1 MLDLK
6 DLHHLPRLDALLEE
20 ITNDAP
26 GLTIV
31 AGIEPRELSSAKPGG
46 DFPSSG
52 RALIFGILARHLLS
66 AHPRTRATLVAETR
80 EALRLAPRLRE
91 RVNLLVPKPPQTY
104 DELVERAAARRTS
117 LLILEKLN
125 TVCIPHV
132 LNCAAKGTRMVAPL
146 QTPLRGKW
154 VVQQLRDIAGED
166 IPLTGVRWVVAV
178 QRLPML
184 CDECK
189 QPIALESLTPLQR
202 QLFTNLESLVLFR
215 AGQCAACGYTG
226 RRGEISVFDVF
237 NASEHQSRGISF
249 EEYIAALAAQG
260 VLAFDDGDD
269 LDAQAAYRLFRVLN
283 LSRASG
289 TDANL
294 TLQSKVAELEAA
306 SRVLQHQTQASISL
320 QEVSYAL
327 INFDEVSELAN
338 YVCRKARE
346 LCGAD
351 RAVLYLLHPDQAA
364 EIIAVNG
371 WETHFVHQRVSAD
384 AVFGTSGHTPDNG
397 EPTPITSYPPGI
409 PQRSA
414 DVEGVYIR
422 AGLRVPLVAQHEVVG
437 CLIFH
442 STVKK
447 QFAPGEVA
455 LLTAFA
461 NTGAVA
467 IQRAGLIES
476 LRDKIEQLEAAQIEI
491 AKKERLERELE
502 LAQQVQQ
509 SMLPQI
515 FPLLPG
521 VEFFARSLPARQVG
535 GDFYDVF
542 VLDANRVGIVIA
554 DVSDKGMPAAL
565 FMALTRSLV
574 RAEARREPSP
584 LVVLRRVHRLLL
596 DISQPTMFV
605 TIFYGVLDMTARTLT
620 YVRAGHDYPF
630 LLRGGNATRLEADG
644 TVLGMLDAELV
655 QLTEESVSI
664 QAGDRLILYT
674 DGLIDAL
681 TIKEEAFGR
690 ERLTQLLKSYASS
703 PLQAMSDAVFRALS
717 THQGAAEQFDD
728 MTLLAVGIE

>member
-1 MLDLK
+1 MVLALK
-6 DLHHLPRLDALLEE
+6 DLHHLPLLDALLQE
-20 ITNDAP
+20 ITQDVP

-31 AGIEPRELSSAKPGG
+31 AGIEPRELATTGTDLPA
-46 DFPSSG
+46 SG
-52 RALIFGILARHLLS
+52 RAMIFGILARHLLS
-66 AHPRTRATLVAETR
+66 APARARATMVSESR

-91 RVNLLVPKPPQTY
+91 RVNILIPKPPQTY
-104 DELVERAAARRTS
+104 DELVERAAARRSS

-125 TVCIPHV
+125 TVCIPHI
-132 LNCAAKGTRMVAPL
+132 LKSAAERTRVVAPL

-154 VVQQLRDIAGED
+154 VVQQLRDLAGED
-166 IPLTGVRWVVAV
+166 IPLTGLRWVVAV

-189 QPIALESLTPLQR
+189 HPVLPDSLTPHQR
-202 QLFTNLESLVLFR
+202 ELFANFESSMVLFR
-215 AGQCAACGYTG
+215 PGQCAACGYTG
-226 RRGEISVFDVF
+226 RRGEISIFDVF
-237 NASEHQSRGISF
+237 NFSDQSRGISF
-249 EEYIAALAAQG
+249 EEYVAGLAAQG
-260 VLAFDDGDD
+260 VLAFDDGED
-269 LDAQAAYRLFRVLN
+269 LDAQAAYRLFRLLN
-283 LSRASG
+283 ASRVSG
-289 TDANL
+289 TDA
-294 TLQSKVAELEAA
+294 TRALQSKVAELRAA
-306 SRVLQHQTQASISL
+306 SRVLERQTQASISL

-327 INFDEVSELAN
+327 ISFDEVAELAN
-338 YVCRKARE
+338 YICRKARE

-351 RAVLYLLHPDQAA
+351 RAVLYLLHPDQTA
-364 EIIAVNG
+364 EIIEVNG
-371 WETHFVHQRVSAD
+371 WDARFVHQRVTAD
-384 AVFGTSGHTPDNG
+384 VLFAAQGQSGQEA
-397 EPTPITSYPPGI
+397 EPAPIGGYPPGI
-409 PQRSA
+409 PQRAA

-461 NTGAVA
+461 HTGAVA

-476 LRDKIEQLEAAQIEI
+476 LRDKIEQLEAAQLEI

-509 SMLPQI
+509 SMLPHI
-515 FPLLPG
+515 FPLVPG
-521 VEFFARSLPARQVG
+521 VQFFARSVPARQVG

-542 VLDANRVGIVIA
+542 VLNANRVGIVIA

-596 DISQPTMFV
+596 DLSQPTMFV
-605 TIFYGVLDMTARTLT
+605 TIFYGVLDITARRLT
-620 YVRAGHDYPF
+620 YVRAGHDYPL
-630 LLRGGNATRLEADG
+630 LLRDGLATRLEAEG

-655 QLTEESVSI
+655 RLSEESVAV
-664 QAGDRLILYT
+664 QAEDRLILYT

-690 ERLTQLLKSYASS
+690 ERLTELVKSHAAS
-703 PLQAMSDAVFRALS
+703 PLQALGEAVFRAVS
-717 THQGAAEQFDD
+717 DHQGNAEQFDD
-728 MTLLAVGIE
+728 MTLLAVGIG